1 MLASSPRMN
10 FFEQQDHARRQ
21 SRTLVIL
28 FALAVLAI
36 VLAVNLALALLFI
49 LVQGQPLSG
58 VHSYPKGF
66 FATNTLVTL
75 GLIAGGTLIELFNL
89 RDGGDAV
96 ARMAGGTVVELK
108 TVDARERR
116 LLNVVE
122 EMALASGIACPR
134 VYVLGRENAI
144 NAFAAGYNANEAV
157 VAVTHGALTR
167 LTRDEL
173 QGVIGH
179 EFSHILNGD
188 MRLNVRLIGVLFGI
202 QMVAGF
208 GRHLMSFGWQ
218 TVDAGERNGKGT
230 PLHIAVWVVGGTLFV
245 IGYIG
250 IFCGRIIKSALSRQR
265 EFMADASAIQFT
277 RNPDGLGNAL
287 RKIGGLTR
295 RGGADANILHPN
307 AEQLSHLFLNAVR
320 PGLLTGWLATHPP
333 LRERLR
339 RIYGRDV
346 ALLDVPQE
354 AEENARFSVTPERL
368 PDLPYVAA
376 GLAAGEPDMQAAS
389 AAIAQTAAY
398 AYGDGVPEGTRLAP
412 AIEQA
417 VRDPHA
423 ATALVYALL
432 LLRSTAAND
441 RSAVLS
447 SHLQAQFPEQA
458 EQVTALLLALE
469 QLPGQARLP
478 LLDLGM
484 PALRQLTVAER
495 ASLLANVARL
505 IAADRRISLDEFVLQ
520 TVLTRRLAR
529 HAGRAV
535 PVRFLSLPE
544 LQCECAVLFSL
555 TAHVLAPLS
564 HQPAVTLFM
573 HAVTACPQL
582 ALSEQDL
589 LAVDALDFGIVKA
602 ALDRSNQLAPLAKPA
617 LIKALLTMADEHA
630 AIPLLAA
637 DLLRAMC
644 AALDAPMPPRVA
656 EIYTAS
662 GWPDV

>member
-1 MLASSPRMN
+1 MLASSLRMN

-108 TVDARERR
+108 TADARERR

-134 VYVLGRENAI
+134 VYLLARENAI
-144 NAFAAGYNANEAV
+144 NAFAADYNANEAV
-157 VAVTHGALTR
+157 IAVTHGAIMR

-218 TVDAGERNGKGT
+218 AVGERNGKGT

-265 EFMADASAIQFT
+265 EFLADASAIQFT

-287 RKIGGLTR
+287 RKIGGLAR

-320 PGLLTGWLATHPP
+320 PGLLAGWLATHPP

-346 ALLDVPQE
+346 ALLDVPQ
-354 AEENARFSVTPERL
+354 AVEESARFSVAPERL

-376 GLAAGEPDMQAAS
+376 GLVAGEPDMQAAS
-389 AAIAQTAAY
+389 AAIAQTAAH
-398 AYGDGVPEGTRLAP
+398 AYGGGAPEGTRLAT
-412 AIEQA
+412 AIDQA
-417 VRDPHA
+417 VHDPHA

-458 EQVTALLLALE
+458 EQVTALLLALA

-478 LLDLGM
+478 LLDLAM

-495 ASLLANVARL
+495 AGLLTNVTRL
-505 IAADRRISLDEFVLQ
+505 IAADQRISLDEFVLQ

-544 LQCECAVLFSL
+544 LQRECAVLFSL

-564 HQPAVTLFM
+564 HQPAVALFM

-582 ALSEQDL
+582 ALSKQDL

-617 LIKALLTMADEHA
+617 LIKALLAMADEHA

>member
-1 MLASSPRMN
+1 M
-10 FFEQQDHARRQ
+10 
-21 SRTLVIL
+21 L

-49 LVQGQPLSG
+49 WVQGQPLSG
-58 VHSYPKGF
+58 THSYPKGF

-96 ARMAGGTVVELK
+96 ARMAGGTVVAPN
-108 TVDARERR
+108 TADARERR

-122 EMALASGIACPR
+122 EMALASGITCPS
-134 VYVLGRENAI
+134 VYVLARETSI
-144 NAFAAGYNANEAV
+144 NAFAAGYNANESV
-157 VAVTHGALTR
+157 IAVTQGALTR

-202 QMVAGF
+202 QMIAGF

-218 TVDAGERNGKGT
+218 TVDAGERNGKDT
-230 PLHIAVWVVGGTLFV
+230 PLHMAAWVVGGTLFV

-250 IFCGRIIKSALSRQR
+250 IFFGRVIKSALSRQR
-265 EFMADASAIQFT
+265 EFLADASAIQFT

-295 RGGADANILHPN
+295 RGGADAQIRHPN

-320 PGLLTGWLATHPP
+320 PGLLAGWLATHPP

-346 ALLDVPQE
+346 ALLDVPV
-354 AEENARFSVTPERL
+354 AIDASAAFSAAPERL

-376 GLAAGEPDMQAAS
+376 GLADGELDMQAAS
-389 AAIAQTAAY
+389 AAIAQTAAH
-398 AYGDGVPEGTRLAP
+398 AYGDGAPEGARLAP
-412 AIEQA
+412 EIDQA
-417 VRDPHA
+417 VHEPHA

-432 LLRSTAAND
+432 LLRSTTQND

-447 SHLQAQFPEQA
+447 AHLPQQAG
-458 EQVTALLLALE
+458 QVTALLLALE
-469 QLPGQARLP
+469 QLPGHARLP
-478 LLDLGM
+478 LLDLAM
-484 PALRQLTVAER
+484 PALRQLTLAER
-495 ASLLANVARL
+495 VSLLANVTRL
-505 IAADRRISLDEFVLQ
+505 IAADQRISLDEFVLQ
-520 TVLTRRLAR
+520 TVLTRRLDM

-544 LQCECAVLFSL
+544 LQHESAVLFAL
-555 TAHVLAPLS
+555 TAHVMGPLL
-564 HQPAVTLFM
+564 HQPAVSLFM
-573 HAVTACPQL
+573 RAAMACPQL
-582 ALSEQDL
+582 TLSERDL
-589 LAVDALDFGIVKA
+589 LTAHALDFGIVKA
-602 ALDRSNQLAPLAKPA
+602 ALDRSNQLAPLAKPV
-617 LIKALLTMADEHA
+617 LIKAMLAMVGEHA

-656 EIYTAS
+656 EAYAAS

>member
-1 MLASSPRMN
+1 MRASSFHMN

-49 LVQGQPLSG
+49 WAQGQPLSG
-58 VHSYPKGF
+58 PHSYPKGF

-75 GLIAGGTLIELFNL
+75 GLIAGGTLIEMFNL

-96 ARMAGGTVVELK
+96 ARMAGGTVVAPNTE
-108 TVDARERR
+108 DARERR

-134 VYVLGRENAI
+134 VYVLARETSI

-157 VAVTHGALTR
+157 IAVTHGALTR

-202 QMVAGF
+202 QMIAGF

-230 PLHIAVWVVGGTLFV
+230 PLHIAVWVVGGILFM

-265 EFMADASAIQFT
+265 EFLADASAIQFT

-295 RGGADANILHPN
+295 RGGADAQIRHPN

-320 PGLLTGWLATHPP
+320 PGLLAGWLATHPP

-346 ALLDVPQE
+346 ALLDVPE
-354 AEENARFSVTPERL
+354 ATDASTAFSVAPERL

-376 GLAAGEPDMQAAS
+376 GLAAGELDMQAAS
-389 AAIAQTAAY
+389 AAIAQTAAH
-398 AYGDGVPEGTRLAP
+398 AYGHGAPKGARLAP
-412 AIEQA
+412 EIDQA

-447 SHLQAQFPEQA
+447 AHLQAQLPAQA
-458 EQVTALLLALE
+458 EQVTALLLVLA
-469 QLPGQARLP
+469 QLPGHARLP
-478 LLDLGM
+478 LLDLVM
-484 PALRQLTVAER
+484 PALRQLTLSER
-495 ASLLANVARL
+495 ASLLANVTRL
-505 IAADRRISLDEFVLQ
+505 IAADQRISLDEFVLQ
-520 TVLTRRLAR
+520 TVLTRRLDR
-529 HAGRAV
+529 HAGRVV
-535 PVRFLSLPE
+535 PVRFQSLPE
-544 LQCECAVLFSL
+544 LQLECAVLFSL
-555 TAHVLAPLS
+555 TAHVMAPLL
-564 HQPAVTLFM
+564 HQPAVALFM
-573 HAVTACPQL
+573 QAAIACPQL
-582 ALSEQDL
+582 SLSERDL
-589 LAVDALDFGIVKA
+589 LAAHGLDFGIVKT
-602 ALDRSNQLAPLAKPA
+602 ALDRSNQLTPLAKPA
-617 LIKALLTMADEHA
+617 LIKALLAMVGEHA

-656 EIYTAS
+656 EVYAAS
-662 GWPDV
+662 GWPDA

>member
-1 MLASSPRMN
+1 M
-10 FFEQQDHARRQ
+10 
-21 SRTLVIL
+21 L

-49 LVQGQPLSG
+49 WVQGQPLSG
-58 VHSYPKGF
+58 AHSYPKGF

-75 GLIAGGTLIELFNL
+75 GLIAGGTMIELFNL

-96 ARMAGGTVVELK
+96 ARMAGGTVVAPN
-108 TVDARERR
+108 TADVRERR

-122 EMALASGIACPR
+122 EMALASGIACPS
-134 VYVLGRENAI
+134 VYVLARETSI

-157 VAVTHGALTR
+157 IAVTQGALTR

-202 QMVAGF
+202 QMIAGF

-230 PLHIAVWVVGGTLFV
+230 PLHMAIWVVGGTLFV
-245 IGYIG
+245 IGYVG
-250 IFCGRIIKSALSRQR
+250 IFFGRVIKSALSRQR
-265 EFMADASAIQFT
+265 EFLADASAIQFT

-295 RGGADANILHPN
+295 RGGADAQIRHPN

-320 PGLLTGWLATHPP
+320 PGLLATHPP

-346 ALLDVPQE
+346 ALLDVPE
-354 AEENARFSVTPERL
+354 AVDASTVFSAAPERL

-376 GLAAGEPDMQAAS
+376 GLADGEPDMQAAS
-389 AAIAQTAAY
+389 AAIAQTAAH
-398 AYGDGVPEGTRLAP
+398 AYGDGAPEGARLAP
-412 AIEQA
+412 EIDQA
-417 VRDPHA
+417 VREPHA

-432 LLRSTAAND
+432 LLRSTAQND

-447 SHLQAQFPEQA
+447 SHLPQQAG
-458 EQVTALLLALE
+458 QVTALLLALK
-469 QLPGQARLP
+469 QLPGHARLP
-478 LLDLGM
+478 LLDLAM
-484 PALRQLTVAER
+484 PALRQLTLAER
-495 ASLLANVARL
+495 APLLANVTRL
-505 IAADRRISLDEFVLQ
+505 IAADQRISLDEFVLQ
-520 TVLTRRLAR
+520 TVLTRRLDM

-544 LQCECAVLFSL
+544 LQHESAVLFSL
-555 TAHVLAPLS
+555 TAHVMASLL
-564 HQPAVTLFM
+564 HQPAVSLFM
-573 HAVTACPQL
+573 RAAMACPQL
-582 ALSEQDL
+582 TLSERDL
-589 LAVDALDFGIVKA
+589 LAAHALDFGIVKA
-602 ALDRSNQLAPLAKPA
+602 ALDRSNQLAPLAKPV
-617 LIKALLTMADEHA
+617 LIKAMLAMVGEPA

-656 EIYTAS
+656 EVYAAS